1 MAKEKKI
8 KILLVDDDELTRIY
22 FRDIFWIHGFEK
34 KYEILTADGPEE
46 AEKIIQNPQTRPE
59 IIFLDLIMPRS
70 KGGLELTW
78 ETGLNL
84 LKKIKKD
91 PKLKKIKVVVYTG
104 LIDDFVRSQVQQ
116 LGAEMYVVKGE
127 NLPKDVIELTEKIIQ
142 KDGKK

>member
-8 KILLVDDDELTRIY
+8 KILLVDDDELTRMY

-34 KYEILTADGPEE
+34 KYDIFLADGPEE
-46 AEKIIQNPQTRPE
+46 AGKIIQDPKTRPD
-59 IIFLDLIMPRS
+59 IIFLDLIMPKSR
-70 KGGLELTW
+70 GGLELTW

-84 LKKIKKD
+84 LKKIKGD
-91 PKLKKIKVVVYTG
+91 PKLKSIKVVVYTG
-104 LIDDFVRSQVQQ
+104 LIDDFVRGQVQQ